1 MEKNIQINWDKFYRK
16 NPIKEFDLNQTM
28 YTLVKTECIGKENY
42 YATDFMGNKKTYK
55 EIFLNADLLAEAFT
69 REQIRE
75 KDTIGI
81 LTVGIPIVQ
90 ELLLA
95 SSKIGATSAWIDLRK
110 KEREI
115 INDLN
120 KMNCRIIVAF
130 EDERIISNIKRVID
144 ETDVSKVVIVSP
156 GDYLSPVERTLL
168 NLKNKKEGKTV
179 KINDDKRFI
188 RLKDFLKQDKIA
200 QNMGYKLS
208 PAKFEKERP
217 SIIVGSSGSTGTPK
231 QIIHTEYNFNSAIQ
245 KMAYTDLPFYQGNTM
260 HISIPPFIIYGL
272 GNSIYG
278 SLAFTMKAK
287 MNPFVEENTIY
298 SDLGEFDIA
307 LGAPLHYRYIYNQI
321 LDLQKRIEQLSKEEK
336 LNKNTKKELSKCIR
350 ELTIAQEG
358 IRRVKA
364 FVSGGDKIGAEELL
378 EMERLFERPI
388 VNGYGNNESLGA
400 AIVSPMYANKP
411 GSIGIPMKGVEIKI
425 VEEETGKKLRKGNIG
440 ELYIKTDS
448 AFIEYLG
455 NKEETNRIKIR
466 DEEGEWIKSGDLAY
480 IDEDGYII
488 HKGRNQRLIN
498 KEAFKISPVT
508 IEEVI
513 AKLPFVKECVVV
525 GVKDEKSGQL
535 PIAFIVLNDTLLE
548 FEEAKEKIEKICRE
562 FLPDYEIPSYYHQLE
577 QIPYTPN
584 EKQDFRQLEK
594 IGEEIVNQ
602 KKYIKK

>member
-1 MEKNIQINWDKFYRK
+1 MEKNIQINWEKFYRK
-16 NPIKEFDLNQTM
+16 KPIKIFDLNQTM
-28 YTLVKTECIGKENY
+28 YTLVKNECKDKENY

-55 EIFLNADLLAEAFT
+55 EMFLNADLLAEAFT

-75 KDTIGI
+75 ADAIGI
-81 LTVGIPIVQ
+81 LTVGIPVVQ
-90 ELLLA
+90 EILLA
-95 SSKIGATSAWIDLRK
+95 SSKIGATSIWIDLRK
-110 KEREI
+110 KERDI

-120 KMNCRIIVAF
+120 NTNCRIIVAF
-130 EDERIISNIKRVID
+130 EDEKIINNIKRVID
-144 ETDVSKVVIVSP
+144 ETNVEKVIVVSAK
-156 GDYLSPVERTLL
+156 DYLSPLERILL
-168 NLKNKKEGKTV
+168 SLKEKREGKRE
-179 KINDDKRFI
+179 KKPDDKRFI
-188 RLKDFLKQDKIA
+188 SLQDFIKPDKIA
-200 QNMGYKLS
+200 KKMEYNLI
-208 PAKFEKERP
+208 PVKFEKERP

-231 QIIHTEYNFNSAIQ
+231 QIIHTEYNFNSAVQ

-260 HISIPPFIIYGL
+260 HISVPPFIIYGL

-287 MNPFVEENTIY
+287 MNPFVKEDTIY

-307 LGAPLHYRYIYNQI
+307 LGTPLHYRYIYSQI
-321 LDLQKRIEQLSKEEK
+321 QDLEKRIEQLSKEEK
-336 LNKNTKKELSKCIR
+336 LNKSSKKELSQCIR
-350 ELTIAQEG
+350 ELIIAKDG
-358 IRRVKA
+358 IKRVKA
-364 FVSGGDKIGAEELL
+364 FVSGGDKIGSEELL

-425 VEEETGKKLRKGNIG
+425 VDETTKESLKQGNIG

-448 AFIEYLG
+448 AFLEYLG
-455 NKEETNRIKIR
+455 NKEETDRIKRR

-488 HKGRNQRLIN
+488 HKGRNERLIN

-513 AKLPFVKECVVV
+513 SKLPFVKECVVV

-535 PIAFIVLNDTLLE
+535 PMAFIVLNDEFLE
-548 FEEAKEKIEKICRE
+548 FENAKESIEKTCRE

-584 EKQDFRQLEK
+584 EKQDFRLLEK
-594 IGEEIVNQ
+594 MGEEIVKQ
-602 KKYIKK
+602 KKFIKK